1 MQQALWRV
9 VLSHTESYC
18 LFFSQHSVCSLPGL
32 CSVSACDEET
42 SVLCMTYVQ
51 LFEDWVLLD
60 PWEHD
65 SHGVG
70 PILQE
75 GDLHS
80 VHVVGQFLDIS
91 LQLCKG

>member
-1 MQQALWRV
+1 
-9 VLSHTESYC
+9 
-18 LFFSQHSVCSLPGL
+18 
-32 CSVSACDEET
+32 
-42 SVLCMTYVQ
+42 MTYVQ

-65 SHGVG
+65 SHSVG

-91 LQLCKG
+91 LQLCKGWEGEGPKIELGPLHYVQRLHGEK